1 MNKHE
6 AIVMIKAVGT
16 EFNRVRACLNG
27 NEFAA
32 GYNAAIM
39 DMVRLFEQ
47 ANIAP
52 NYEAERNALLDVI
65 STQREKIDA
74 QEHEICDQHATIQ
87 KLLTHV
93 NIAEVLGVAT
103 KKEDETKAQRKSS
116 FWR

>member
-6 AIVMIKAVGT
+6 AIVMVKAVGA

-32 GYNAAIM
+32 GYNAAIV

-65 STQREKIDA
+65 STQREKIDS
-74 QEHEICDQHATIQ
+74 QEQEICDQHATIQ

-103 KKEDETKAQRKSS
+103 KREDEPKTQRKSA

>member
-6 AIVMIKAVGT
+6 TIMTIKAVGAD
-16 EFNRVRACLNG
+16 FNRVRACLNG
-27 NEFAA
+27 SEFSA
-32 GYNAAIM
+32 GYNAAIL
-39 DMVRLFEQ
+39 DLVRLFEQ

-65 STQREKIDA
+65 STQRETIEA
-74 QEHEICDQHATIQ
+74 QEQEICNQHATIQ

-103 KKEDETKAQRKSS
+103 KKENESKSQRKSA

>member
-1 MNKHE
+1 MNRHE
-6 AIVMIKAVGT
+6 AIVMVKAVGA

-27 NEFAA
+27 NEFSA
-32 GYNAAIM
+32 GYNAAIV

-65 STQREKIDA
+65 STQREKIDS
-74 QEHEICDQHATIQ
+74 QEQEICEQHATIQ

-103 KKEDETKAQRKSS
+103 KREDEPKTQRKSA